1 MADESLVLVTHGEFD
16 KGKATFEAAADR
28 GLRCVA
34 CPAPEAELASAAQAR
49 GASAAIVGV
58 EPYQGALYEV
68 LPKGSVIAR
77 FGVGHDGIDKEQATA
92 RGLLTTN
99 TPGVLNSAVAEHT
112 LWLMGCVARRVAA
125 LDKCVKGGRWES
137 TPGFELAGKTLAIVG
152 LGGIGAAAAKIA
164 ALGFGME
171 VIAFGR
177 TPKEEIPAKLGF
189 GDWDAVTCA
198 IGLADY
204 TCDVREAVAPADVV
218 AATLAFT
225 PETANFFDEAKFA
238 MMSPGAVFVN
248 TARGGVVD
256 ESALFTALKDGHLAG
271 AGLDVF
277 AAEPYQ
283 PIDDEHDLR
292 KLPNVVLTPHVGSNT
307 VEANT
312 RMAQASLQNVA
323 DGLAGNYDALSLLNP
338 EVIDSLPG

>member
-1 MADESLVLVTHGEFD
+1 MVDESLVLVTHGEFD
-16 KGKATFEAAADR
+16 KGKETFEAAVDE

-34 CPAPEAELASAAQAR
+34 CPAPEAELASAVQAR
-49 GASAAIVGV
+49 DAKAVIVGV
-58 EPYQGALYEV
+58 EPYEAALYEA

-77 FGVGHDGIDKEQATA
+77 FGVGHDGVDKGKATE
-92 RGLLTTN
+92 RGILTTN

-112 LWLMGCVARRVAA
+112 MWLMGCVARRVAD
-125 LDKCVKGGRWES
+125 LDKRVKAGRWES
-137 TPGFELAGKTLAIVG
+137 TPGFELAGKTLAVVG
-152 LGGIGAAAAKIA
+152 LGGIGAQVVKIA
-164 ALGFGME
+164 ALGFGMK

-177 TPKEEIPAKLGF
+177 TPKEEIPAKLGL
-189 GDWDAVTCA
+189 GDWGEVMYAV
-198 IGLADY
+198 GLTDY
-204 TCDVREAVAPADVV
+204 TCDVREALAPADVV

-238 MMSPGAVFVN
+238 MLKPGAVFVN

-256 ESALFTALKDGHLAG
+256 ESALFTALKEGRLAG

-277 AAEPYQ
+277 AAEPYK
-283 PIDDEHDLR
+283 PIEDEQDLR

-312 RMAQASLQNVA
+312 RMAQAALQNVA
-323 DGLAGNYDALSLLNP
+323 DGLAGNYGALSLLNP
-338 EVIDSLPG
+338 EVLTKLEA